1 MSCPDAAAADDAGR
15 PVATEDDALTL
26 AAVRG
31 VGPQRFHEFVANFGT
46 PAAALSSLSVPRVRT
61 ARALAASWRERARA
75 ASIRWTPILSADY
88 PERLRQLEDPPTVIW
103 WAGAPALLRA
113 PTVAIVGTRRASAD
127 GRRVAW
133 LLAERAV
140 QLGACVVSGLAVGID
155 AAAHEGA
162 LHSGGATIAVTGTGV
177 DVPYPAEHAA
187 LLDTI
192 RARGLV
198 LSEAPPGGR
207 ASVGVFPRR
216 NRIIAALADLVI
228 VVEAGHRSGALNTAQ
243 HAVALSVPIAA
254 VPGSITTPQ
263 NAGSN
268 ALLRDGAP
276 VIASLDD
283 LDVLLSMARVTA
295 VGEPAASTVMPSAPP
310 SEPPSVARP
319 LRRPRRSGHASTPPT
334 AVSLLAQ
341 QVLALI
347 ARTPDVLDEI
357 VLRSGLTTSRALAAV
372 SELEMAALVSVGLD
386 GVVRTAAQARR
397 A

>member
-1 MSCPDAAAADDAGR
+1 LSCRDAAAPDVAVR
-15 PVATEDDALTL
+15 PVATADDALTL

-31 VGPQRFHEFVANFGT
+31 VGPQRFQEFMATFGT
-46 PAAALSSLSVPRVRT
+46 PAAALSSLPMPRVRS
-61 ARALAASWRERARA
+61 AQALAASWRERARA
-75 ASIRWTPILSADY
+75 ASIEWTPSLSADY
-88 PERLRQLEDPPTVIW
+88 PERLRRLEDPPSVLW

-243 HAVALSVPIAA
+243 HAVTLAVPIAA

-283 LDVLLSMARVTA
+283 LDVLLSMARVRSA
-295 VGEPAASTVMPSAPP
+295 GERSAPTVTPSAPP
-310 SEPPSVARP
+310 SVPAP
-319 LRRPRRSGHASTPPT
+319 LRRPRRSGQASTWPTDVSPP
-334 AVSLLAQ
+334 AQ

-347 ARTPDVLDEI
+347 ARTPDVLDEV
-357 VLRSGLTTSRALAAV
+357 VLRSGLTTARALAAV